1 MLSHLHSLPT
11 PSPSPQRLTVI
22 PNFLELVEH
31 AVSISADATVEQ
43 AGEMLR
49 REGREF
55 IGVLKDGRFLGAVSR
70 LHIATLLGGRFG
82 FAVFARERVAQHLLP
97 RFQCIQNHLEFLH
110 VIERAM
116 AREHEE
122 FHHDVALLDE
132 GGRFLGMIPLKVL
145 VHVQASLVEQQ
156 VRALEE
162 QQRVLQERNEAIFR
176 STHRLRQSEG
186 RFGILFE
193 NSALGVALLTPQGII
208 DLANERLV
216 ELLGSLAVGASL
228 LTLLEPADRARFAR
242 LLSRHDETRG
252 AADEFELS
260 VPGRGQRRLNF
271 HTHFIAETG
280 QFCALVADVTEQRAM
295 EQRLALQEKSAMLE
309 SLVGGIAHEL
319 NNKLMPV
326 VGFAEML
333 LQKEEECSGPAPHS
347 PCQIIHRSA
356 LEAAEIV
363 QQLLQLSRPAAMDLA
378 PHDLRLILEEALP
391 VLRFRVRQESCTIQL
406 DLPPEPV
413 MVLADPAQFKQVIVN
428 MAFNALDS
436 MAGVADG
443 TLRLLLQTTAAEAH
457 LRICDQGH
465 GIPAELRSRVFD
477 PFFTTKAPKEGTGL
491 GLSICQG
498 IVKQHQGEIVLE
510 RSTTQG
516 TVFRLSLPLHLGKPA
531 PGPAFPFLLPSR
543 NPVAGTSKAA
553 RIRALVVDDEEY
565 ITCVV
570 QEALLEAMNAEVTQV
585 ASAERAIEQLQRE
598 SFDLLISDLR
608 MPGLGGFGLHAWVRA
623 HQPKLIE
630 RMVFITGDAGSNE
643 LNDQLETLGVAVLR
657 KPFRLRELTEVCE
670 KLLAGGRAD

>member
-11 PSPSPQRLTVI
+11 PPSSPQRLTVI
-22 PNFLELVEH
+22 PKFIEMVEH
-31 AVSISADATVEQ
+31 AVSISGDATVEQ
-43 AGEMLR
+43 AGETLR
-49 REGREF
+49 REQREF
-55 IGVLKDGRFLGAVSR
+55 IGVVKDGLFLGAVSR
-70 LHIATLLGGRFG
+70 LHLATLLGGRFG
-82 FAVFARERVAQHLLP
+82 FAVFARERVSQHLLP
-97 RFQCIQNHLEFLH
+97 RFQCIQHHMEFLQ
-110 VIERAM
+110 VLQQAM

-122 FHHDVALLDE
+122 FHHDVALLAE

-145 VHVQASLVEQQ
+145 VHVQSSLVEQQ
-156 VRALEE
+156 VQALEE

-176 STHRLRQSEG
+176 SSHRLRQSEG
-186 RFGILFE
+186 RFDILFE
-193 NSALGVALLTPQGII
+193 NSTLGVALLTPQGII

-216 ELLGSLAVGASL
+216 ELLGSLAAGASL
-228 LTLLEPADRARFAR
+228 FTLLEPADRARFAR
-242 LLSRHDETRG
+242 LLSRDDETRG

-260 VPGRGQRRLNF
+260 IPDRGQRRLNF

-280 QFCALVADVTEQRAM
+280 QFCALVDDVTEQRAM

-333 LQKEEECSGPAPHS
+333 LHKEEERSGAAPHS
-347 PCQIIHRSA
+347 PCKIIHRSA

-378 PHDLRLILEEALP
+378 AHDLRLILEEALP

-413 MVLADPAQFKQVIVN
+413 MVMADPAQFKQVIVN

-436 MAGVADG
+436 MAGVVDG
-443 TLRLLLQTTAAEAH
+443 TLRLVLKSTAAQAQ
-457 LRICDQGH
+457 LWICDQGH
-465 GIPAELRSRVFD
+465 GIPPEIRSRVFD

-498 IVKQHQGEIVLE
+498 IVKQHHGEIVLE
-510 RSTTQG
+510 RSTAQG
-516 TVFRLSLPLHLGKPA
+516 TVFRLCLPLLLGKPA
-531 PGPAFPFLLPSR
+531 PGSAFPVLLPSR
-543 NPVAGTSKAA
+543 NPPANAGKGA

-565 ITCVV
+565 ITCVL
-570 QEALLEAMNAEVTQV
+570 QEVLLEAMNAEVCQAAT
-585 ASAERAIEQLQRE
+585 AELAIEQLQRE

-608 MPGLGGFGLHAWVRA
+608 MPGLGGFGLHGWVRA
-623 HQPKLIE
+623 HQPTLLQ
-630 RMVFITGDAGSNE
+630 RMLFITGDAGSNE
-643 LNDQLETLGVAVLR
+643 LNDQLEALGVAVLR
-657 KPFRLRELTEVCE
+657 KPFQLRKLTELCE
-670 KLLAGGRAD
+670 KLLAGERAS